1 MHTALGIYVCTRTKT
16 HEKGILHVASQ
27 CQSQTPGMPVDGND
41 GRAGARPEKGKGSV
55 ELRNVS
61 FRYPARPEVPVFT
74 QFSLKVEPGHSLAL
88 VGQSGSGKSTVISL
102 IERFYDVEGGQ
113 VSPCC
118 ACLHCIS
125 HVVFCHT
132 RQACV
137 ELCVVAVVM
146 SKGMLMVQ
154 LCCHSSSAEAC

>member
-1 MHTALGIYVCTRTKT
+1 M
-16 HEKGILHVASQ
+16 ASQ
-27 CQSQTPGMPVDGND
+27 CQSQRPGRPVDGND
-41 GRAGARPEKGKGSV
+41 GRAGAQAEKGGGSV

-118 ACLHCIS
+118 ACLHCINY
-125 HVVFCHT
+125 VVFCLT
-132 RQACV
+132 QDRLV
-137 ELCVVAVVM
+137 
-146 SKGMLMVQ
+146 
-154 LCCHSSSAEAC
+154 